1 MSDKIAIKNQD
12 LVLRVSHDVNPSVWN
27 EDKYYQFVN
36 RLCGSREYQ
45 KEAIWTALRYLLGE
59 QYENLAGLAHENWQN
74 GNNEALAGKFKTFE
88 LFRDKLSFPDK
99 LAGSLDLATGTGKS
113 YVLYGIAAIMLAEGK
128 VDRVLV
134 LCPSTTIEDGLL
146 EKFRELASDTELVS
160 LLGANAPKVIN
171 GSESVVVGSICIEN
185 YHQILE
191 NACIFYKI

>member
-12 LVLRVSHDVNPSVWN
+12 LVLRVSHDINPSVWN
-27 EDKYYQFVN
+27 EDKYFQFVN
-36 RLCGSREYQ
+36 RLCGTREYQ

-74 GNNEALAGKFKTFE
+74 GSNEALVGKFRTFE
-88 LFRDKLSFPDK
+88 SFRDKLSFPDK

-113 YVLYGIAAIMLAEGK
+113 YVLYGIAAIMLAEGR

-146 EKFRELASDTELVS
+146 EKFRELASDTELAS
-160 LLGANAPKVIN
+160 LLGAAVPKIIN
-171 GSESVVVGSICIEN
+171 GSESVVAGAICRKLSSDFGKCYIIN
-185 YHQILE
+185 S
-191 NACIFYKI
+191 